1 MSFRFSPENG
11 AFRGSLFTLCSMASA
26 LQSVGEHSR
35 TVHDGVEALPA
46 KYMGVVGF
54 WFVLVLILVSPFFY
68 VYKIIT
74 HTIYKQPR

>member
-26 LQSVGEHSR
+26 LQPVGEHNVG
-35 TVHDGVEALPA
+35 VHDGVEALPA
-46 KYMGVVGF
+46 KNMVIVGF
-54 WFVLVLILVSPFFY
+54 CFDLVLILVSPFFY
-68 VYKIIT
+68 VYKVMT

>member
-26 LQSVGEHSR
+26 LQPVGEHSR
-35 TVHDGVEALPA
+35 TVHDGGEALPA
-46 KYMGVVGF
+46 EYMGVVGF
-54 WFVLVLILVSPFFY
+54 CFGLVLILVSPFFY
-68 VYKIIT
+68 VYKVMT